1 MTSEEPIDVVAKK
14 DAKKTDECSNFE
26 IQDNKKEKAIED
38 QKLKRSQELMRLVYE
53 LPDDIK
59 APEIIENNN
68 MLKEN
73 PPITIVEITEQNG
86 CAELSSN
93 QCDNDYFKVD
103 GSSEDLGNKVV
114 YDVLAT
120 NELIMQCTEEF
131 REVIDRSSPDDCDVS
146 DEDLSDLKKLLE
158 GKPKVLERYIR
169 ECATTDEMTRLH
181 SLTSS
186 GPLSPRPHHEARST
200 SVTSD
205 LFQLW
210 LSSSPVKVSY
220 NSFITMCHHSC
231 MIVLRCMQMNL

>member
-14 DAKKTDECSNFE
+14 DPKKTDECTNFE
-26 IQDNKKEKAIED
+26 IPENKKDKIVPVAD
-38 QKLKRSQELMRLVYE
+38 QKQKRSHELMRLVYE
-53 LPDDIK
+53 LPDEIK
-59 APEIIENNN
+59 PPSIIENNN

-86 CAELSSN
+86 CAELN
-93 QCDNDYFKVD
+93 ATQCDNDYFKVD
-103 GSSEDLGNKVV
+103 GSPEDLGNKVV

-120 NELIMQCTEEF
+120 NELIMHCTEEF
-131 REVIDRSSPDDCDVS
+131 KEVIDRSTPDECS
-146 DEDLSDLKKLLE
+146 DEDLVELKRLLE
-158 GKPKVLERYIR
+158 GNPKVLDRYIR
-169 ECATTDEMTRLH
+169 ECASTDEVTRLH

-210 LSSSPVKVSY
+210 LSSSPVKVSD
-220 NSFITMCHHSC
+220 NLCDVITSNCSV
-231 MIVLRCMQMNL
+231 IYARV